1 MKQFIIRRLLI
12 MIPVFIGISMIIF
25 GLIHSTPG
33 DPYIT
38 MLDPN
43 ITETDREAMLNS
55 IGYYDPLPV
64 KYIKWIGRAI
74 KGDLGYSIRYKEPV
88 ADVISRRIGNT
99 LLLSVTAL
107 VLSVL
112 IAVPLGIVSATKQYS
127 VFDYVATILALIG
140 LSIPAFFF
148 ALGLI
153 KVLAFDLGI
162 FPISG
167 IETTGANYTG
177 MKRVLDVLHHMAL
190 PIIVLTF
197 VQTASLMRYTRSS
210 MLEVIQQDYIR
221 TAKAKGLSER
231 VVIYKHALRNAMISI
246 VTLISL
252 SLGGLLSGAVL
263 TETVFVWPGMG
274 TLVYQAILNRD
285 YPLVMAGTMLLALC
299 VLFANLLADIMY
311 AVVDP
316 RIRYE

>member
-1 MKQFIIRRLLI
+1 

-43 ITETDREAMLNS
+43 ITEADREAMLNS

>member
-43 ITETDREAMLNS
+43 ITEADREAMLNS

-64 KYIKWIGRAI
+64 KYIKWIERAI